1 VETLKLK
8 IDCVVKGNT
17 DMVQATNLGYPRI
30 GRGRE
35 LKKAL
40 EQFWSGKIG
49 EDALLE
55 QAASLRKQHWLLQQ
69 SLGLQHIPSNDFSL
83 YDQVLDTIAMVG
95 AVPERYSWHES
106 KVELSTYFAMARGME
121 HDQEQSEAIPAM
133 EMTKWFDTNYHY
145 IVPEFAPQQSFRL
158 ASTKAVDE
166 FREAKAVGVH
176 TRPVLLGPISFLL
189 LGKTHQQ
196 DVSPLTLL
204 DSLLPVYE
212 EVLRALAEAGA
223 DWIQLDEPCLALDLD
238 FDVASV
244 FEKTYT
250 RLSAVS
256 PALRLLLATYFGDL
270 GSSLSSVLQL
280 PIAAVHLDLV
290 RAPGQLKQAL
300 AEAPASLI
308 LSLGVV
314 DGRNVWRT
322 EFDAALEL
330 IEQAVQALGSER
342 VLIAPSCSLLH
353 VPVDLTQETRLDDE
367 LKQWLAFAQQKIEE
381 VVLFTRVS
389 NAGLEAVAE
398 QLAENRRAFQQR
410 RHSPKIHDKAVARR
424 VQSVLGEKAQRTT
437 SFAERRKQQHAR
449 LHLPLLPTTTLG
461 SYPQTGDVRA
471 ARAAFKSGK
480 LDEAGYEAF
489 LRSEIERT
497 IRFQEELGLDVLVH
511 GESERSDMVEYF
523 AEQLAG
529 FLFTQ
534 HGWVQSYG
542 SRCVRPPVIYGDVSR
557 PGPMTVRWSNF
568 AQSLTERPVK
578 GMLTGPVTILQWS
591 FVRDDQPRS
600 ETCYQLALALHD
612 EVLDLEAAGIAVIQI
627 DEPALREGLPLRRAH
642 WQEYLDWA
650 VNCFRLASADVRA
663 DTQIHSHM
671 CYSEFNDIID
681 AIAGMDA
688 DVLSIEASR
697 SQLELLHAFITYHYP
712 NEIGPGVYDI
722 HSPRIPSRQEYE
734 DILQQVLQVLPTAQ
748 IWVNPDCGLKTRR
761 WEEIKP
767 ALTNMVAAA
776 QSLRSTVK
784 EQV

>member
-1 VETLKLK
+1 
-8 IDCVVKGNT
+8 
-17 DMVQATNLGYPRI
+17 MVQATNLGYPRI
-30 GRGRE
+30 GRSRE

-40 EQFWSGKIG
+40 EQFWAGKIG

-95 AVPERYSWHES
+95 AVPERYHWQAS
-106 KVELSTYFAMARGME
+106 KVDLSTYFAMARGME
-121 HDQEQSEAIPAM
+121 HDQEQAGAIPAM

-145 IVPEFAPQQSFRL
+145 IVPEFAQQQQFRL
-158 ASTKAVDE
+158 ASTKPVDD
-166 FREAKAVGVH
+166 FIEARALGVH

-189 LGKTHQQ
+189 LGKSHQQ
-196 DVSPLTLL
+196 DVQPLTLL

-223 DWIQLDEPCLALDLD
+223 DWVQIDEPCLALDLY
-238 FDVASV
+238 FDVEAV
-244 FEKTYT
+244 FQPVYT

-270 GSSLSSVLQL
+270 GSSLSTVLHL
-280 PIAAVHLDLV
+280 PIAAVHLDLI

-300 AEAPASLI
+300 AEAPASLT

-322 EFDAALEL
+322 EFDQALGL
-330 IEQAVQALGSER
+330 IGQAVRTLGSER

-353 VPVDLTQETRLDDE
+353 VPFDLAQETRLDSE

-381 VVLFTRVS
+381 VVLLARAS
-389 NAGLEAVAE
+389 NEGPGAIAE
-398 QLAENRRAFQQR
+398 QLAENRHAFQQR
-410 RHSPKIHDKAVARR
+410 RSSPRIHNQAVALR
-424 VQSVLGEKAQRTT
+424 VQSVPGQEAQRG
-437 SFAERRKQQHAR
+437 SSSAERRELQHAR
-449 LHLPLLPTTTLG
+449 LHLPILPTTTIG
-461 SYPQTGDVRA
+461 SFPQTGDVRA

-511 GESERSDMVEYF
+511 GEFERSDMVEYF

-557 PGPMTVRWSNF
+557 PGPMTVRWSSF

-627 DEPALREGLPLRRAH
+627 DEPALREGLPLRRAD
-642 WQEYLDWA
+642 WQNYLAWA
-650 VNCFRLASADVRA
+650 VNCFRLTSVGVRG

-681 AIAGMDA
+681 AIARMDA

-697 SQLELLHAFITYHYP
+697 SQLELLQAFITYHYP

-722 HSPRIPSRQEYE
+722 HSPRVPSRQECE
-734 DILQQVLQVLPTAQ
+734 DILQQVIQVLPTEQ
-748 IWVNPDCGLKTRR
+748 IWVNPDCGLKTRH
-761 WEEIKP
+761 WEEVKP
-767 ALTNMVAAA
+767 ALANMVAAA
-776 QSLRSTVK
+776 QAIRSTLK
-784 EQV
+784 KQA

>member
-1 VETLKLK
+1 
-8 IDCVVKGNT
+8 
-17 DMVQATNLGYPRI
+17 MVQATNLGYPRI
-30 GRGRE
+30 GHGRE

-244 FEKTYT
+244 FEKAYT

-270 GSSLSSVLQL
+270 GSSLSSVLHL
-280 PIAAVHLDLV
+280 PVAAVHLDLV
-290 RAPGQLKQAL
+290 RAPVQLKQAL

-353 VPVDLTQETRLDDE
+353 VPVDLAQETRLDDE

-381 VVLFTRVS
+381 VVLLTHVS
-389 NAGLEAVAE
+389 NASLEVVAE
-398 QLAENRRAFQQR
+398 QFAENRRAFQQR
-410 RHSPKIHDKAVARR
+410 RHSPRIHNEAVARR
-424 VQSVLGEKAQRTT
+424 VQAVLGQKAQRKT

-511 GESERSDMVEYF
+511 GEFERSDMVEYF

-681 AIAGMDA
+681 AIGAMDA

-734 DILQQVLQVLPTAQ
+734 DILQQVLQVLPTTQ

-776 QSLRSTVK
+776 QYLRSTVK
-784 EQV
+784 EQI